1 MERIIEIPRKGI
13 RSDYEGY
20 NYLCSLYGNLSPLSS
35 STIIF
40 DFKNVIFLEANLCA
54 FIGAIFETL
63 ENNRN
68 QIKIINVGN
77 KISNI
82 LRKNK
87 FLIPYGYESLF
98 DRYNTALDYKKY
110 KPNEHTNFKK
120 YIQDQLLS
128 KPDFPLHSHLLGKKI
143 SENICELYV
152 NAITHGHC
160 DYIHICGQFFPKNP
174 AKPLNFTIV
183 DKGITIKENVC
194 NYLRKDMDSY
204 ETIEWAMKSGNT
216 TKTGNNPGGLGLG
229 IIFKFIKQNRGKI
242 HIVSADGYYEFF
254 NDSVIKKK
262 LDFSFSGT
270 MVNLRF
276 NLNDK
281 NYYFLQE
288 ELKDIDI
295 TDIIF

>member
-20 NYLCSLYGNLSPLSS
+20 NYLCSLYGDLSSLSS
-35 STIIF
+35 SIIIF
-40 DFKNVIFLEANLCA
+40 DFKNVTFLEANLCA

-63 ENNRN
+63 ENNNNR
-68 QIKIINVGN
+68 IKVENIQYNV
-77 KISNI
+77 STI

-87 FLIPYGYESLF
+87 FLIPYGYDILPDS
-98 DRYNTALDYKKY
+98 YNTTLDYKRY
-110 KPNEHTNFKK
+110 SPNADREFKE
-120 YIQDQLLS
+120 YIEKQLLS
-128 KPDFPLHSHLLGKKI
+128 RSDFPSHSSLLAKEI
-143 SENICELYV
+143 SKNIFELYV

-160 DYIHICGQFFPKNP
+160 EYIHTCGQFFPKSP
-174 AKPLNFTIV
+174 TKPLFFTIV
-183 DKGITIKENVC
+183 DKGVTIKENVTKF
-194 NYLRKDMDSY
+194 LKKDMSGSDA
-204 ETIEWAMKSGNT
+204 IEWAMKSGNT
-216 TKTGNNPGGLGLG
+216 TKTGSNPGGLGLG
-229 IIFKFIKQNRGKI
+229 LIFEFIEKNNGKI
-242 HIVSADGYYEFF
+242 HIVSADGYYEFS
-254 NDSVIKKK
+254 NNLVIKEK
-262 LDFSFSGT
+262 LNFSFSGT